1 MADVTDLMRDPPRPG
16 AVPMPARP
24 EVRRLPY
31 NLNLLVV
38 FAAVF
43 ETRSTT
49 GAAERLRL
57 SQPAISHALA
67 RLRRDMD
74 DQLFLRKG
82 HTFVPTPRATELI
95 SLVHRLLDDARR
107 IFRTSAFDP
116 ATTRRTFRIALDE
129 SATLALAGSMGRRFR
144 EQAPVAGL
152 VIDSVSRQ
160 TMPQLLGGELD
171 AVVACGLPVRPPL
184 RSHALWSDAV
194 TVVVDRAHP
203 LLSGRSGQRHLT
215 LETYGRCKHVE
226 AGSPA
231 SRGRALDRALE
242 QLGLRRDL
250 AFATP
255 DYRSA
260 LDMVKGSELV
270 LSLPSRALSLLDTG
284 GLLTFPLPFACEPPT
299 CDLVWNE
306 GGENDEG
313 LKWFRSFLLGAGA
326 SPAAEPCAHKRRS
339 RRPPGS
345 MSIIESV
352 H

>member
-1 MADVTDLMRDPPRPG
+1 MVDAMDLLRDLPR
-16 AVPMPARP
+16 AAAASAPARL

-82 HTFVPTPRATELI
+82 HAFVPTPRATELI

-107 IFRTSAFDP
+107 IFRTGTFDA
-116 ATTRRTFRIALDE
+116 ATTRRTFRVALDE
-129 SATLALAGSMGRRFR
+129 YATLVLAAGMGRCFR
-144 EQAPVAGL
+144 EQAPAAGL
-152 VIDSVSRQ
+152 VIDAVSRQ
-160 TMPQLLGGELD
+160 TLPQLRSGELD
-171 AVVACGLPVRPPL
+171 AVVAGGLPVQSPL
-184 RSHALWSDAV
+184 KAQALWSDTFA
-194 TVVVDRAHP
+194 VVVDRAHP
-203 LLSGRSGQRHLT
+203 LLSGRSGDRSLT
-215 LETYGRCKHVE
+215 LEDYCRCKHVE

-231 SRGRALDRALE
+231 SRVRALDSALE
-242 QLGLRRDL
+242 KLGRRRDL
-250 AFATP
+250 ALATP

-260 LDMVKGSELV
+260 LAMVKGSELV
-270 LSLPSRALSLLDTG
+270 LSLPSRAVSLLDTS
-284 GLLTFPLPFACEPPT
+284 GLLTVALPFACAPPT
-299 CDLVWNE
+299 CDLISNE

-313 LKWFRSFLLGAGA
+313 LKWFRSFLLATGA
-326 SPAAEPCAHKRRS
+326 SGSAACCTYKRGS
-339 RRPPGS
+339 RRPAADGLN
-345 MSIIESV
+345 MQSV